1 MYKYSSEK
9 GILIDPSIF
18 EELER
23 EMGAA
28 WLIEKIF
35 TRGDIKDVRNIRKY
49 FGDERIK
56 EEVVK
61 IKWLSKEELNFLAA
75 IFEIPK
81 ENFLTYQLIYQIKI

>member
-1 MYKYSSEK
+1 
-9 GILIDPSIF
+9 
-18 EELER
+18 
-23 EMGAA
+23 MGTS

-61 IKWLSKEELNFLAA
+61 TQWWSKEELSFLSG
-75 IFEIPK
+75 IFNIPK
-81 ENFLTYQLIYQIKI
+81 ENFLTYQLIHELKN